1 MAGEP
6 NSVQCTKLTIFLAI
20 TTVVFL
26 IISVVSLTLLAVE
39 INKAN
44 VSECPAGENGREDPP
59 QVNHN
64 AYTYILCIIIIMVY
78 IYVRPYVYMAFMYDG
93 CRVV

>member
-1 MAGEP
+1 MAEEP
-6 NSVQCTKLTIFLAI
+6 NSVQCTKFTILLAI

-26 IISVVSLTLLAVE
+26 IISVVSLTLLVVE

-44 VSECPAGENGREDPP
+44 VSECPAGENAREDPR

-64 AYTYILCIIIIMVY
+64 AYNTYYHNHDY
-78 IYVRPYVYMAFMYDG
+78 IYVRPYVYMAFMHDD
-93 CRVV
+93 CRFA